1 MIEGECQASIDSK
14 LLFRSS
20 LSLSAFAVVLAA
32 AMAALL
38 LANGAS
44 AAPSPAAAPSAVVGE
59 PGGDLGSALEYLQR
73 LDRFYSQVARPR

>member
-1 MIEGECQASIDSK
+1 
-14 LLFRSS
+14 
-20 LSLSAFAVVLAA
+20 
-32 AMAALL
+32 MAALL